1 MFIPIKIKPIY
12 LIGIITFIIISG
24 YLFLFVIFPC
34 MLTGG
39 PTSLYYIRNSDTKNH
54 TIEIKIVDSTNKT
67 VLSQSYNIQ
76 PDKNIQYDREFGWY
90 PTINWWT
97 PFTWSEGEYTFI
109 AVLDGN
115 FTASHITEVYFTQT
129 ICFRIKQSYSKPL
142 EISVMVV

>member
-12 LIGIITFIIISG
+12 LLGIITIIIIAG
-24 YLFLFVIFPC
+24 YFLLFVIFPC

-39 PTSLYYIRNSDTKNH
+39 PTSLYYISNHDTKNH
-54 TIEIKIVDSTNKT
+54 TITINILDSTNKSF
-67 VLSQSYNIQ
+67 LSQSYNIQ
-76 PDKNIQYDREFGWY
+76 PDKSIQYDREFGWY

-115 FTASHITEVYFTQT
+115 FTASYTTEVYFTQT
-129 ICFRIKQSYSKPL
+129 ICFDIKHNVFEPL